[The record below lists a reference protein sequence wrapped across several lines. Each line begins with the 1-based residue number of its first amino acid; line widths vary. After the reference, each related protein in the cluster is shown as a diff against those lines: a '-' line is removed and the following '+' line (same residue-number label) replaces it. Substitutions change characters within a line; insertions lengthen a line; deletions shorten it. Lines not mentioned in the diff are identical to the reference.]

1 MSNAIY
7 FLYHTIVS
15 MGDKIL
21 GCKCPGDVGG
31 VPLCGEVLYESVVS
45 LVARRYTRAG
55 IGNER
60 LVVCLSEYLP

>member
-1 MSNAIY
+1 MIY
-7 FLYHTIVS
+7 ANIMRSTLHNTALKYMLDLHCI
-15 MGDKIL
+15 
-21 GCKCPGDVGG
+21 CH
-31 VPLCGEVLYESVVS
+31 VLFVNYESVVS